1 MKELDLMKLGNEEL
15 RYLRA
20 MEEISGVNARDC
32 LVTEKRLT
40 YIVQG
45 KDFGKAIGKNGRT
58 VKELTNRIGK
68 SIELFEYTP
77 TAEEFVKK
85 ALNGIKIDN
94 AELNSGEK
102 KTITISI
109 DSENRRKLQNSMG
122 RLKRLK
128 EIVKREYD
136 IDDIRVK

>member
-1 MKELDLMKLGNEEL
+1 MKLGNEEL
-15 RYLRA
+15 RYLKA

-32 LVTEKRLT
+32 MITEKRLT
-40 YIVQG
+40 YIVHG
-45 KDFGKAIGKNGRT
+45 NDFGKAIGKNGRT
-58 VKELTNRIGK
+58 VKELTERMGK
-68 SIELFEYTP
+68 NIELFEYTENP
-77 TAEEFVKK
+77 EDFVKK
-85 ALNGIKIDN
+85 ALNGIKIEN
-94 AELNSGEK
+94 SELHKGEK
-102 KTITISI
+102 KTITIAV